1 MAEKGYQVI
10 ARRWRPK
17 QFSELVGQ
25 DHVVRTLG
33 NAIEMGRIAHG
44 YLFVGP
50 RGTGKTTTARLF
62 AKSLN
67 WEDGPSLEVPE
78 DSELGQAIMD
88 GRCLDV
94 IEIDGASNNSVDQVR
109 DLRDECQY
117 APAQCRYKIY
127 VIDEVH
133 MLSQQAFNALLKTLE
148 EPPPHVKFV
157 FATTEAH
164 KVLPTIVSRCQRF
177 EFRSIPADL
186 ISGKLREICDTEKV
200 EVEDAALA
208 TISRMAMGGMRDGQS
223 ILDQMISF
231 CGMKI
236 SQADVLEVYGL
247 ASPEQI
253 SELARALSEADFSA
267 ILKSADAFA
276 SEGID
281 LYRALQDLQ
290 EHMRSGLV
298 ARIRGESDS
307 LELSSEQYARI
318 LDALRAGEESVRSGL
333 SDKANFEVTLFRGV
347 EAGRSRAI
355 DSVIREI
362 SGMVP
367 SAESKKKTESVA
379 SAQQLQAS
387 AVEVTPD
394 VTEPEAEPESVPEV
408 DSELKVEVEAET
420 VVKPQPIEDLPEVVL
435 DAEDAEEPT
444 PAQMVQEEQEPI
456 RLPASSVSTP
466 VTAADDSE
474 SEKSKLPD
482 SQIVDEA
489 KIAERVKTL
498 SGTTRKIFEE
508 DFRGT
513 YVAIERIDHDKLI

>member
-1 MAEKGYQVI
+1 MAEIGYQVI

-33 NAIEMGRIAHG
+33 NAIEMGRIAHA

-78 DSELGQAIMD
+78 DSELGHAIME

-177 EFRSIPADL
+177 EFRSIPAEL
-186 ISGKLREICDTEKV
+186 ISRKLREICETEEI
-200 EVEDAALA
+200 EVDDEALA
-208 TISRMAMGGMRDGQS
+208 TIARMAMGGMRDAQS

-231 CGMKI
+231 CGKKI
-236 SQADVLEVYGL
+236 SQVDVLEVYGL
-247 ASPEQI
+247 ASAD
-253 SELARALSEADFSA
+253 SVKNLSLAIAKADHQSILEA
-267 ILKSADAFA
+267 ADGFV
-276 SEGID
+276 SQGID
-281 LYRALQDLQ
+281 LYRCLLDLQ
-290 EHMRSGLV
+290 EQIRAGLV
-298 ARIRGESDS
+298 RSIRGDADA
-307 LELSSEQYARI
+307 LDFSSEQYARV
-318 LDALRAGEESVRSGL
+318 LDSLRAGEDSVRSGL
-333 SDKANFEVTLFRGV
+333 SDQVNFEVTLFRAV
-347 EAGRSRAI
+347 EASRSRAI
-355 DSVIREI
+355 DSLIGVISEI
-362 SGMVP
+362 VSEGKT
-367 SAESKKKTESVA
+367 KKKTEQLVEA
-379 SAQQLQAS
+379 SAPSEPSEDVLSVVEAS
-387 AVEVTPD
+387 PVDIREPSTEKNVED
-394 VTEPEAEPESVPEV
+394 EPVVADQVQESSFMPEEAEEIVP
-408 DSELKVEVEAET
+408 SEEEANRSET
-420 VVKPQPIEDLPEVVL
+420 QPL
-435 DAEDAEEPT
+435 D
-444 PAQMVQEEQEPI
+444 QN
-456 RLPASSVSTP
+456 L
-466 VTAADDSE
+466 
-474 SEKSKLPD
+474 
-482 SQIVDEA
+482 
-489 KIAERVKTL
+489 IAERVRAL
-498 SGTTRKIFEE
+498 PRSLRKILEE
-508 DFRGT
+508 SL
-513 YVAIERIDHDKLI
+513 HCKLKKS